1 MTKWVAGAQTRGLGN
16 THRALKDSHCP
27 GQGVTITAAVPT
39 VWLALLQHLEAT
51 SGRLSSLKRVVIGGA
66 AVPRAMLDA
75 FESKHGV
82 EARGGSGGQG
92 CALDCRGAAAPSRA
106 PGAGA
111 PRVGHDG
118 AESSG
123 VDQRAERRRGAAAGG
138 AGAADAQAEAG
149 QPRACLPA
157 CLPCLPPA
165 CLRRTSRALTATPPP
180 PQGRAPYMVELA
192 IKDDAGVEQMRD
204 GQSVGR
210 LMARGPFTLAAYFR
224 SPPGAPPPLDGEG
237 YFDTG
242 DVASID
248 EDGCGH
254 RGGSC
259 APSCAQSGVERLR
272 GGGEKV
278 HGHNGPVEGC
288 DQERRRV
295 DLVHGGA
302 RIFTPSVLVCALAG
316 ARPSAAPALGQLENA
331 AMGHPRVGEAAVIGI
346 PHDKWGER
354 PLLIVAPRP
363 GGAVPSKQSLLEHL
377 RPLVAAWWLPDDV
390 AYIGEAARPC
400 RTTRTA
406 ATPRRLHPFCRAR
419 RSEGGPG
426 AQARSRTRRRAR
438 LTRRSCASVS

>member
-1 MTKWVAGAQTRGLGN
+1 MRSIAVAQQRPAARRAQVRHAWGMTELSPLGSIN
-16 THRALKDSHCP
+16 APK
-27 GQGVTITAAVPT
+27 
-39 VWLALLQHLEAT
+39 
-51 SGRLSSLKRVVIGGA
+51 GGA
-66 AVPRAMLDA
+66 APPL
-75 FESKHGV
+75 E
-82 EARGGSGGQG
+82 GQ
-92 CALDCRGAAAPSRA
+92 ALLTRKLKQASRA
-106 PGAGA
+106 P
-111 PRVGHDG
+111 
-118 AESSG
+118 
-123 VDQRAERRRGAAAGG
+123 
-138 AGAADAQAEAG
+138 
-149 QPRACLPA
+149 ACLLACPA
-157 CLPCLPPA
+157 APPA
-165 CLRRTSRALTATPPP
+165 CLRRASRALTATPPP

-400 RTTRTA
+400 RPTRTA

-419 RSEGGPG
+419 RSP
-426 AQARSRTRRRAR
+426 RAAWR
-438 LTRRSCASVS
+438 AGEIPHTATGKIDKKELRKRFIMASKL